1 MFIYIYVTEYSFCF
15 FYLDFFD
22 QMPNNNS
29 SDNEKKHIE
38 KVSSDLNQILIPRAS
53 DIFRHFLIH
62 EIDVLK
68 LLNLALK
75 GLDYSETE
83 TDKNIPP
90 TNEESISEPSDIA
103 GASANYSSLNNTP
116 KINTNILLKKKLN
129 MRDGTS
135 DSTNNNDSK
144 ATNNIDND
152 NTANG
157 TSDEHFR
164 KKITAILNKKNL
176 SDKTKTDLITDL
188 LLESKK
194 NHLLQIQ
201 RNKLPPAN
209 QTFLQGG
216 NLSSQSSKVRTM
228 ITNDTFEGS
237 KDDSL
242 VPSLLNNGNRKRE
255 NDSSSDE
262 RPLKKQKNDIVLSK
276 DLSRLRTEGNI
287 GKQTKEKRKGKNEEE
302 EEEDIEG
309 EEDEEEEDKEEGE
322 EGGDEDEEE
331 EECEDEEN
339 DDGSVGEIKERT
351 TFETEDN
358 SPRNRKNNAKLEQHS
373 SSSSDGSDVDTDTS
387 GEVIPPSNTE
397 SRSKGIAKFEPKELF
412 NLKVLKIH
420 AKCRRFNNA
429 LSQRDMNLL
438 RRNSDELAQF
448 FRLEST
454 SSKDFISHDDKFI
467 LFRSTESLRYIPG
480 KSRTLQFHDLSRLLA
495 TISLDREKLYHYLLS
510 CSEDN
515 VINGYT
521 SDEKLFLKAIIS
533 RSDFPLSYIVCQ
545 GIRNICKE

>member
-1 MFIYIYVTEYSFCF
+1 
-15 FYLDFFD
+15 
-22 QMPNNNS
+22 MPNNNN

-38 KVSSDLNQILIPRAS
+38 TVSSDLNQILIPRAS

-75 GLDYSETE
+75 GLDYSET
-83 TDKNIPP
+83 DKNTPP

-103 GASANYSSLNNTP
+103 GASANYNSLNNTP

-129 MRDGTS
+129 MRDRTS
-135 DSTNNNDSK
+135 DSTNNNNNDSN

-152 NTANG
+152 NAANG
-157 TSDEHFR
+157 ISDEHFR
-164 KKITAILNKKNL
+164 KKITVILDKKNL
-176 SDKTKTDLITDL
+176 SDQTKADLITDL
-188 LLESKK
+188 LLQSKK

-216 NLSSQSSKVRTM
+216 NLSSQSSGVRSM
-228 ITNDTFEGS
+228 ITNDTFEVS
-237 KDDSL
+237 KNDSL
-242 VPSLLNNGNRKRE
+242 VPSLLNDGNRKRE

-262 RPLKKQKNDIVLSK
+262 RPLKKKKKNDIVLSK
-276 DLSRLRTEGNI
+276 DLSRLKTEGNI
-287 GKQTKEKRKGKNEEE
+287 GKHTNKKGKGEEEEKEEDIEEE
-302 EEEDIEG
+302 EEE
-309 EEDEEEEDKEEGE
+309 EEEEND
-322 EGGDEDEEE
+322 DEDEEE
-331 EECEDEEN
+331 EECEEEEEEEEDDDEN
-339 DDGSVGEIKERT
+339 IGEIKERI
-351 TFETEDN
+351 TFQTEDN
-358 SPRNRKNNAKLEQHS
+358 SPRNRKSSIKLEQHS
-373 SSSSDGSDVDTDTS
+373 SSSSDDSDVDTETS
-387 GEVIPPSNTE
+387 EETISPSNTG
-397 SRSKGIAKFEPKELF
+397 SRSKGIARFEPKELF

-420 AKCRRFNNA
+420 AKCKRFNNA

-448 FRLEST
+448 FRLESA
-454 SSKDFISHDDKFI
+454 SSKDFVSHDDKFI

-480 KSRTLQFHDLSRLLA
+480 KSRALQFHDLSRLLA